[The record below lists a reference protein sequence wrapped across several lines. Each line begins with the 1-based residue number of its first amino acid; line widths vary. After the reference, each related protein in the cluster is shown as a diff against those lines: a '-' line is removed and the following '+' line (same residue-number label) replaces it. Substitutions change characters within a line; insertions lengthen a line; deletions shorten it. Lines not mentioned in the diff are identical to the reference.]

1 MSRPDLTPFSYTV
14 LTLIGRDGAGPH
26 DLVQYGRR
34 GRVYSGAATSQYYA
48 EPKRLASLGYLT
60 AEKQPGKTR
69 ERTHYRLTEKG
80 VQALRDWMKEPCEF
94 TGIESEAVIRMLAT
108 DLVGEEPVRESL
120 DKLRGEIQELHRRLD
135 EAEQVA
141 ATYPH
146 REKYLLLNHRLARSI
161 LRA

>member
-69 ERTHYRLTEKG
+69 ERQMPSASG
-80 VQALRDWMKEPCEF
+80 
-94 TGIESEAVIRMLAT
+94 G
-108 DLVGEEPVRESL
+108 
-120 DKLRGEIQELHRRLD
+120 
-135 EAEQVA
+135 
-141 ATYPH
+141 
-146 REKYLLLNHRLARSI
+146 RSW
-161 LRA
+161 